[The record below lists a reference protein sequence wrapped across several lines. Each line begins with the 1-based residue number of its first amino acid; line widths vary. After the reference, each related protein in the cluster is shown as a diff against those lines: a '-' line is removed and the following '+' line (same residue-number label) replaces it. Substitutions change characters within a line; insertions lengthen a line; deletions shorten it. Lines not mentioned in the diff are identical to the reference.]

1 MCRRQHTSDALPREE
16 REAREAKAVIAQ
28 AEHMKRYPDGRLRL
42 GANAV
47 AKLKFK
53 DGGSGGP
60 NRRGNVLRRRI
71 DPIDMVM
78 AHHVGGRIGYDDSVV
93 GLDRAY
99 LEVSPQSLV
108 MSVFHVTDHPPRSN
122 PSTSFELDIQ
132 YRMNEPKFL
141 YRPYRGHTVNPPR
154 EVPMT
159 AALRTVDTIELAG
172 PRRRLVCG
180 GISTYRIKQGSY
192 ESR

>member
-1 MCRRQHTSDALPREE
+1 M
-16 REAREAKAVIAQ
+16 
-28 AEHMKRYPDGRLRL
+28 
-42 GANAV
+42 AN
-47 AKLKFK
+47 LKFK

-60 NRRGNVLRRRI
+60 SRRGDVLRRRI

-108 MSVFHVTDHPPRSN
+108 MSVLHVTDHPPRPN

-132 YRMNEPKFL
+132 YRKRTNERT
-141 YRPYRGHTVNPPR
+141 YRPYRGYTVNPPR

-159 AALRTVDTIELAG
+159 AALGTVDTIELAG
-172 PRRRLVCG
+172 PRRRLVCA